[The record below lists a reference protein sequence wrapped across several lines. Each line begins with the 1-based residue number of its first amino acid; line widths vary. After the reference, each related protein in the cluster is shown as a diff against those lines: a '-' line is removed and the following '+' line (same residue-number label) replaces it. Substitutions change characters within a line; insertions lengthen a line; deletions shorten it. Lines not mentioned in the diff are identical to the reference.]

1 MRRTERLFQIIQM
14 LRRARR
20 PVTAQT
26 MAAELKTSLRT
37 LYRDISDLVSQGVPV
52 RGEAGVGYVLD
63 QGFDMPPMMLTA
75 DEVEAAVLGVKW
87 VARQGDP
94 VLTRAAEDLLS
105 KIAAVIPD
113 HLRPLVLETA
123 LAVPDFSQ
131 RPKDALDMAQLRA
144 AIYRQGRVAL
154 RYRDEQGVES
164 ERIIWPLAIA
174 YFDAVRVIPAWC
186 ELRQGFR
193 AFRTDRVLEALFLE
207 TRYPGRRMQVL
218 AQWKAEMMERE
229 RRGETICPEQAAREA
244 AREAA
249 PKSPEAPQPAVPARR
264 ESAAARIN

>member
-1 MRRTERLFQIIQM
+1 MRRTERLFQIIQI

-37 LYRDISDLVSQGVPV
+37 LYRDISDLVGQGVPV

-113 HLRPLVLETA
+113 HLRPLVVETA

-144 AIYRQGRVAL
+144 AIYRQGRVYL
-154 RYRDEQGVES
+154 RYRDEQGADS

-186 ELRQGFR
+186 ELRQAFR
-193 AFRTDRVLEALFLE
+193 AFRTDRVLDASFLE
-207 TRYPGRRMQVL
+207 TRYPGRRMQIL
-218 AQWKAEMMERE
+218 AQWKAEMLERE
-229 RRGETICPEQAAREA
+229 RCPDAVCPVQAQKDTARAEAKESQAAASVRRVPEA
-244 AREAA
+244 AL
-249 PKSPEAPQPAVPARR
+249 
-264 ESAAARIN
+264 IN